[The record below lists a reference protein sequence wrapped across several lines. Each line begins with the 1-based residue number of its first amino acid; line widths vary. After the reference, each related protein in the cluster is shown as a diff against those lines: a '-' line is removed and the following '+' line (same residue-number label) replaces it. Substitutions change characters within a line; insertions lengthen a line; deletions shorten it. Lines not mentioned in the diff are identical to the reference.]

1 MVLFSSIFRFRD
13 EKGNIYFGEA
23 GESSNHTLESLTGRS
38 VPIFRGEHP
47 WDDDFVLTEEQ
58 RTVAE
63 VWIYGW
69 APGLVTEAS
78 GDRFFV
84 HYRARQYSCASAS
97 ITSSMPTR
105 QMYVACLCPASG
117 RVYTDRPNR

>member
-13 EKGNIYFGEA
+13 EKGSIFFGEA

-47 WDDDFVLTEEQ
+47 WDDNFVLTEEQ
-58 RTVAE
+58 RNVAE

-69 APGLVTEAS
+69 APGLMTEAS
-78 GDRFFV
+78 TGSLSTTAHANIHV
-84 HYRARQYSCASAS
+84 HRPQLQA
-97 ITSSMPTR
+97 
-105 QMYVACLCPASG
+105 AC
-117 RVYTDRPNR
+117 R